1 MDVILDSKTI
11 NDTSLM
17 FTTNPWAVYVYVAG
31 PVIAGYYLFAVARFY
46 RREITERI
54 SSRRSLK
61 TKLSEP
67 WKETNEPL
75 AQSEPQQIDYSQT
88 SDQPLGGLKKVFTPV
103 SLWKN
108 RVLHGQEQSLAEHL
122 TYLIQEAHEKDYD
135 KQELILLLQMT
146 IRDYLDFEGTQFQSV
161 INNCIET
168 ECEKYGSIHLGE
180 EDKAEI
186 WNRV

>member
-1 MDVILDSKTI
+1 
-11 NDTSLM
+11 M

-46 RREITERI
+46 RREITARI
-54 SSRRSLK
+54 SSRRSLR
-61 TKLSEP
+61 TRLSEP
-67 WKETNEPL
+67 RKVTDEPV
-75 AQSEPQQIDYSQT
+75 AQSEPEQIDYSQMAVEPI
-88 SDQPLGGLKKVFTPV
+88 SGPKKIFPPV

-108 RVLHGQEQSLAEHL
+108 RVLSGQHHSLAEHL

-146 IRDYLDFEGTQFQSV
+146 IRDYLDFEGTQFQSA
-161 INNCIET
+161 INECIGT
-168 ECEKYGSIHLGE
+168 ECAKYGSIHLGE
-180 EDKAEI
+180 EEIAEI